1 MVSEWKQT
9 STAGAGGRVEV
20 IVPGLRAGEVVEV
33 SVRFPTNGP
42 LPTNGPRETRP
53 LGLLKGRI
61 RIMPDFDKPLDEFD
75 PYT

>member
-1 MVSEWKQT
+1 MVSEFKQT

-20 IVPGLRAGEVVEV
+20 VVPGLRAGEVVEV
-33 SVRFPTNGP
+33 SVRFS
-42 LPTNGPRETRP
+42 TNGPREGRP

-61 RIMPDFDKPLDEFD
+61 RLMPDFDEPLEEFE